1 MMYTRATAKIMRRRR
16 FRILIEIGFHSKIVI
31 DSYRRR
37 NKYMTL
43 FAATADTDQARLYN
57 INIMLY
63 DIKLKLCRVEDDH
76 PHTMSILL
84 ITAT

>member
-1 MMYTRATAKIMRRRR
+1 
-16 FRILIEIGFHSKIVI
+16 
-31 DSYRRR
+31 
-37 NKYMTL
+37 MTL

-57 INIMLY
+57 IIMLY